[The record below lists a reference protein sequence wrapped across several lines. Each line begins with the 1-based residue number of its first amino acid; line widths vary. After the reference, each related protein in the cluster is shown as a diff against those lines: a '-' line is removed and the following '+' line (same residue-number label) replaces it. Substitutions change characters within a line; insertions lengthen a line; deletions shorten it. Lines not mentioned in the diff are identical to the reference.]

1 MQSAVACFVR
11 AKAQLNNF
19 FLQLSLLLGA
29 DNKKLEGQKMGA
41 SGQNRR
47 ASGQIRKASGQIRR
61 AYGQ

>member
-11 AKAQLNNF
+11 AKAQLNKF

-29 DNKKLEGQKMGA
+29 DNKSGQKMGA